1 MKFTEFCLQI
11 KFTKPGN
18 DYICIVILLKS
29 VGMRAR
35 NFVSMAL
42 GMLFTAS
49 AFVQGQEMKVK
60 IVDLENVKTVVDN
73 ATTSSS
79 TGMDDFPVYQNG
91 VQALMHMDDL
101 YMILVRHDQKA
112 SDPNL
117 YVVVELLDMEHKSS
131 IYEMARYMRF
141 SGSSEAGPFSIK
153 VKDINTIEVLRKG
166 Y

>member
-1 MKFTEFCLQI
+1 
-11 KFTKPGN
+11 
-18 DYICIVILLKS
+18 
-29 VGMRAR
+29 
-35 NFVSMAL
+35 
-42 GMLFTAS
+42 
-49 AFVQGQEMKVK
+49 MKVK

-91 VQALMHMDDL
+91 VQELMHLDDF

-153 VKDINTIEVLRKG
+153 VKDINTLEILRKG

>member
-1 MKFTEFCLQI
+1 
-11 KFTKPGN
+11 
-18 DYICIVILLKS
+18 
-29 VGMRAR
+29 MRAR
-35 NFVSMAL
+35 NLVSMAL
-42 GMLFTAS
+42 VIFFTAS
-49 AFVQGQEMKVK
+49 VFAQEQGVKVK

-91 VQALMHMDDL
+91 VQEILHLDDF

-117 YVVVELLDMEHKSS
+117 YVVVELLDMDHKSS

-141 SGSSEAGPFSIK
+141 SGRSEEGPFSIK
-153 VKDINTIEVLRKG
+153 VKDINTLEILRKG

>member
-1 MKFTEFCLQI
+1 MIWFVHLTEIIQFCSMENAMMIQ
-11 KFTKPGN
+11 KRTR
-18 DYICIVILLKS
+18 ILLI
-29 VGMRAR
+29 MI
-35 NFVSMAL
+35 F
-42 GMLFTAS
+42 FTVAVF
-49 AFVQGQEMKVK
+49 AQGQGVKVK
-60 IVDLENVKTVVDN
+60 IVDLENVKTVVDD

-91 VQALMHMDDL
+91 VQKLMHLDDF

-131 IYEMARYMRF
+131 MYEMARYMRF

>member
-1 MKFTEFCLQI
+1 VRNLVSI
-11 KFTKPGN
+11 AL
-18 DYICIVILLKS
+18 VI
-29 VGMRAR
+29 
-35 NFVSMAL
+35 F
-42 GMLFTAS
+42 FTAS
-49 AFVQGQEMKVK
+49 VFAQGQAMKVK
-60 IVDLENVKTVVDN
+60 IVDLENVKTVVNN

-91 VQALMHMDDL
+91 VQELMHLDDF

-112 SDPNL
+112 SDPNI

-153 VKDINTIEVLRKG
+153 VKDINTLEILRKG

>member
-1 MKFTEFCLQI
+1 M
-11 KFTKPGN
+11 
-18 DYICIVILLKS
+18 
-29 VGMRAR
+29 
-35 NFVSMAL
+35 SMAL
-42 GMLFTAS
+42 VIFFTAS
-49 AFVQGQEMKVK
+49 AFVQGQGMKVK
-60 IVDLENVKTVVDN
+60 IVDLENVKTVVDY

-91 VQALMHMDDL
+91 AQQLMHLDDL

-131 IYEMARYMRF
+131 MYEMARHMRF
-141 SGSSEAGPFSIK
+141 SGSSEAGPFSLK
-153 VKDINTIEVLRKG
+153 VQEINTIEVLRKG